1 MKNTYIR
8 ECRTIYRKP
17 TQIFPAKHI
26 TKKKISCLNVDEMK
40 VRLRL
45 CLTHDVF
52 MELLS
57 FVGNMKKL
65 TSNTK
70 CQVVYD

>member
-1 MKNTYIR
+1 
-8 ECRTIYRKP
+8 
-17 TQIFPAKHI
+17 
-26 TKKKISCLNVDEMK
+26 MK

-70 CQVVYD
+70 CQVVYDSFAFLLFLIRTFEKKEK